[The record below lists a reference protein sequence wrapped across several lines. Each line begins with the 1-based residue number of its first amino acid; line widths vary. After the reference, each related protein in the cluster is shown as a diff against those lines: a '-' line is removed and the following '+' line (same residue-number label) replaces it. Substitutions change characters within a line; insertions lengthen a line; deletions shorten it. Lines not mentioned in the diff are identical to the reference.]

1 MHHFLYL
8 NDLSSSI
15 EIIVFTN
22 YVLFFKFFI
31 IFEVTEDL
39 ECQIA
44 EIWI

>member
-22 YVLFFKFFI
+22 YVFFFNVI
-31 IFEVTEDL
+31 IFEVTEDF
-39 ECQIA
+39 ECRIA
-44 EIWI
+44 EIRI